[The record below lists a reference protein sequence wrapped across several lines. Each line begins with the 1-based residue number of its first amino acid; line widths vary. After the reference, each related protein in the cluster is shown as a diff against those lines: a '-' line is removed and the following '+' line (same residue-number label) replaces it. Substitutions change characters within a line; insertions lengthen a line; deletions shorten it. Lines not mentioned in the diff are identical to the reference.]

1 MSKIINL
8 REIAEI
14 KNGFAFK
21 SKDFC
26 EEGIPIVKIKN
37 ITPPKISIDDA
48 QCVPKEI
55 YEDTKQYE
63 LNYNDILISM
73 TGSGVNQMSS
83 AVGRVGRVR
92 YKNKSLQ
99 NQRVG
104 KVIVKD
110 ESRYNVD
117 FLYYYLSMNKTLEYL
132 VMNSSGSAN
141 QANISKDIIERLE
154 VPDFDILDQNRIAN
168 ILLSLDNKVEN
179 NNAIIA
185 NLEEQAK
192 LIFEKE
198 FMKNDL
204 IKENKFE
211 FQKFGELFKF
221 VKGKKPKNISD
232 LPQEDYIP
240 YLVKKYIDSN
250 EVTFASSND
259 GILID
264 DLDVFMLM
272 DGANSGNIYYGYNG
286 ILGSTFSWLKN
297 DNDMVNEYIYWY
309 LLINQDFVRN
319 QNTGSAI
326 PHANKDYINNL
337 EVMLPINIETDKT
350 LKALKNMRL
359 YSINLR
365 RESNK
370 LVETRD
376 TLIPKL
382 MSEEL
387 RIEEAI
393 ATK

>member
-1 MSKIINL
+1 MGLGLTYKLLKDITKKISSGATPRGG
-8 REIAEI
+8 REAY
-14 KNGFAFK
+14 
-21 SKDFC
+21 KDFGISLIRSQNILDFKFGYNGLAFID
-26 EEGIPIVKIKN
+26 EEQ
-37 ITPPKISIDDA
+37 A
-48 QCVPKEI
+48 QK
-55 YEDTKQYE
+55 
-63 LNYNDILISM
+63 LNNVTVGKNDILLNI
-73 TGSGVNQMSS
+73 TGDSVARSCIVPYQVLPARVNQHVMIIKVDDNK
-83 AVGRVGRVR
+83 AN
-92 YKNKSLQ
+92 YKY
-99 NQRVG
+99 V
-104 KVIVKD
+104 
-110 ESRYNVD
+110 
-117 FLYYYLSMNKTLEYL
+117 FYYLQYL
-132 VMNSSGSAN
+132 KRHLLQLSSGGATRK
-141 QANISKDIIERLE
+141 ALTKTMIENLE
-154 VPDFDILDQNRIAN
+154 VNLLSLEEQEETAN
-168 ILLSLDNKVEN
+168 ILSSLDNKIEN

-297 DNDMVNEYIYWY
+297 ANDMVNEYIYWY